1 MSRAT
6 YVLLSS
12 RDSVEEKEIKREK
25 EKDGKSRTEW
35 PGLKEQHEF
44 CSLAVFRANKR
55 RERR

>member
-25 EKDGKSRTEW
+25 EKDGKSRTE
-35 PGLKEQHEF
+35 
-44 CSLAVFRANKR
+44 
-55 RERR
+55 